1 MNAQTNRL
9 LIEQLSNRMKG
20 LDRAELREPPAK
32 GWIRSM
38 RVSLSMTTSQLAK
51 RVGVSQPT
59 ITEWEQREKDGTIT
73 MQTMKRVADA
83 MQCDLVYALVP
94 RKAIHTILEERAKQI
109 VSGSL
114 ERVSKSMR
122 LEDQETSES
131 HRTKQAK
138 ELVRRL
144 LEEHPKRLWQT

>member
-109 VSGSL
+109 VSGACSSFARRTPKASL
-114 ERVSKSMR
+114 ADMTYLSCYEV
-122 LEDQETSES
+122 
-131 HRTKQAK
+131 
-138 ELVRRL
+138 
-144 LEEHPKRLWQT
+144 

>member
-9 LIEQLSNRMKG
+9 LIEQRSNRMKG

>member
-1 MNAQTNRL
+1 
-9 LIEQLSNRMKG
+9 
-20 LDRAELREPPAK
+20 
-32 GWIRSM
+32 M